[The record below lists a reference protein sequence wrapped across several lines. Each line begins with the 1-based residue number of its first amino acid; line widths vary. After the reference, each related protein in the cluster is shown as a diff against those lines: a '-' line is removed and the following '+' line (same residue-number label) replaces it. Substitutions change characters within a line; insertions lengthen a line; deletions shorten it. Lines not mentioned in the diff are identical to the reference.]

1 MRTANDWIRSLCLVC
16 AGLVVVQATILPFAA
31 LGSLL
36 SSLATALEV
45 SLAAIG
51 CFVAA
56 SDDSGEN
63 RSLWYLLALAFSLS
77 TVGQLLS
84 TYDIVNTGTHVQATA
99 LDADFLFFGY
109 GIPVLLAICSGTATG
124 HLRVL
129 RWLDG
134 MQAILAATLVYL
146 QIFAALPYLGSRSP
160 ISARELMYLY
170 NAENVILVGAV
181 ALRLFSTPTTSKS
194 RFLRP
199 LALYLVVY
207 ALTAA
212 ILGYLE
218 LNRQMPDG
226 VQDAAW
232 GVPYVILLGVL
243 GSRSRLGEVI
253 DELTTP
259 RSFFELL
266 VDNFSPALF
275 TIVVVFL
282 GVRVSQSHR
291 WFGSTCITIVVVLYG
306 VRAAFLQSKY
316 VESQYE
322 VTKATAAL
330 LEANDRL
337 LELSMRDGLTG
348 VHNRRAF
355 DSALQQE
362 WSRSSRARQA
372 LSVLMIDVD
381 CFKALNDLY
390 GHLEGDRC
398 LREVAREIETRLKR
412 PGDLIARY
420 GGEEFAVI
428 LPGARQEGALAMA
441 EQLRVCVSELGLRN
455 ENSAVRGVVTVS
467 VGVCT
472 GFPHTSSSAEECLK
486 RADLALYRAKCNG
499 RDQSELWSPEVSSA

>member
-1 MRTANDWIRSLCLVC
+1 MI
-16 AGLVVVQATILPFAA
+16 
-31 LGSLL
+31 
-36 SSLATALEV
+36 
-45 SLAAIG
+45 
-51 CFVAA
+51 
-56 SDDSGEN
+56 
-63 RSLWYLLALAFSLS
+63 
-77 TVGQLLS
+77 GQLLS
-84 TYDIVNTGTHVQATA
+84 TYDTAVIGTHVQATA
-99 LDADFLFFGY
+99 LDADFLFFIY
-109 GIPVLLAICSGTATG
+109 GIPILLAICSGTATG

-129 RWLDG
+129 GWLDG
-134 MQAILAATLVYL
+134 MQAIVAATLVYL
-146 QIFAALPYLGSRSP
+146 QIFAALPYLGSRTP
-160 ISARELMYLY
+160 ISARDLMYLY
-170 NAENVILVGAV
+170 DAENVILVGAV
-181 ALRLFSTPTTSKS
+181 ALRLFSTPTSSKS
-194 RFLRP
+194 RFYRL
-199 LALYLVVY
+199 LALYLVSY

-232 GVPYVILLGVL
+232 GVPYVILLGSL
-243 GSRSRLGEVI
+243 GLRSRLSEVI

-259 RSFFELL
+259 QSFFELL

-282 GVRVSQSHR
+282 GVRVSRSHS
-291 WFGSTCITIVVVLYG
+291 WFGSTCITVVVVYG

-316 VESQYE
+316 FESQHK

-330 LEANDRL
+330 LEANNRL

-362 WSRSSRARQA
+362 WSRSSRTRQA

-390 GHLEGDRC
+390 GHQEGDRC

-441 EQLRVCVSELGLRN
+441 EQLRACVSELGLRN
-455 ENSAVRGVVTVS
+455 ENSVVRGVVTVS

-486 RADLALYRAKCNG
+486 RADHALYRAKCNG
-499 RDQSELWSPEVSSA
+499 RDQSELWSPEVSSAWA